1 MGGWGCVKEPLS
13 PRPIRTPLW
22 RLEPM
27 AANSEFV
34 SPENVSLELIR
45 DVYDAAMM
53 EVTLDE
59 EKRFIRIKEDV
70 VARCTLSESKERIQL
85 IAYYGIK
92 DEAQRIDRLEL
103 VNRINE
109 QYVLIRAGIDDDGDL
124 WFDYCLV
131 LKGGVSKKHIVQA
144 TRVFLMLVPKAVSE
158 CDEDGIVD

>member
-1 MGGWGCVKEPLS
+1 
-13 PRPIRTPLW
+13 
-22 RLEPM
+22 M
-27 AANSEFV
+27 ATNPEIV
-34 SPENVSLELIR
+34 TPENVSLELIR
-45 DVYDAAMM
+45 DIYDSAMM

-92 DEAQRIDRLEL
+92 EEAQRIDRLEL

-131 LKGGVSKKHIVQA
+131 LKGGVAKKHIVQA